1 MIKKVLRKK
10 DTLTRVAIWGLLS
23 VLFTAAFLVP
33 APLPGVRV
41 GASTFGAA
49 HGVEKA
55 GGGSSLKDRYVMG
68 LFSESVA
75 DNLKAKYPPSEQQWV
90 RNIRLFVQWVAI
102 EPQKG
107 KFSWSKLDREI
118 DAALSLGIDSIM
130 LTLSGP
136 CPKWAENP
144 KNPSPTAYGPP
155 KNIKDWGDFCRAVA
169 ERYTKYVDYFQ
180 IWQEPGWDI
189 DSPPAV
195 NDNIVYYASCCDQ
208 TYLGL
213 LREGYNAIKA
223 VNPNAY
229 VASGSLIAELNGSPM
244 DFQNYELL
252 LDGKNQ
258 DSSVK
263 ITSDKNVVAERPMYF
278 NYHGVWP
285 GGHVEVGAEKPGKL
299 WYLAEG
305 ATHPGFEEWICIQN
319 PRDKKA
325 NVTITYMFPG
335 GVTKQQSVTISPES
349 RYTVGV
355 NDVVGPNKDVAA
367 KVESDQDVVVER
379 PMYFNYHGAW
389 RGGSVEMGTKEL
401 SNEWY
406 LAEGAT
412 HPGFE
417 EWISFMNPGNEKT
430 QVEVTY
436 MMGDGSTQKQSF
448 SMAPT
453 SRETILVNQVVG
465 ANKDVSAK
473 VSSSKPILVERPMYF
488 LYHGAWDGGH
498 SETAAPQPSTSWFL
512 AEGTTRCNQQD
523 GSFEEWISIM
533 NPGEVKANIDVTYM
547 FPGGETSESKVEVLP
562 RSRGTIFV
570 NGMVQNRDVSVKL
583 SSDQPIVV
591 ERPMYYLYHNAW
603 SGGSVELGSQG
614 ASKEIYFAEGSTR
627 IGFEEWITLQNPN
640 DAQASATLEFMMS
653 DGSVQKETV
662 SLPANSRTTVDVG
675 RALSLGKICDGVAVH
690 PYHYPNSWGWYV
702 AYLRGVCRN
711 HGFSDLEVLVSEIGW
726 PHATDRPSGGFSPE
740 EQRRAIGEVGVGG
753 IIREGCKKIWIY
765 LDVDQPPGTSWDGIY
780 NGLFDYYGNP
790 MPAWGEYKKWQTQF
804 PDYPNKP
811 SGLWE

>member
-1 MIKKVLRKK
+1 MTKKTWRKNGMFS
-10 DTLTRVAIWGLLS
+10 RMAILGLL
-23 VLFTAAFLVP
+23 LAFLTVAFLFP
-33 APLPGVRV
+33 HPLPGVK
-41 GASTFGAA
+41 A
-49 HGVEKA
+49 KA
-55 GGGSSLKDRYVMG
+55 GTSGAIPGRGTTGSGSSLKDRYVMG

-75 DNLKAKYPPSEQQWV
+75 DNLKAKYPSSEWQWV
-90 RNIRLFVQWVAI
+90 RNVRLFVQWAAI
-102 EPQKG
+102 EPRKG
-107 KFSWSKLDREI
+107 TFSWSKLDREI

-136 CPKWAENP
+136 CPKWAENSANP
-144 KNPSPTAYGPP
+144 KPSSYGPP
-155 KNIKDWGDFCRAVA
+155 KNIRDWGNFCRAVA
-169 ERYTKYVDYFQ
+169 ERYAKHVDYFQ
-180 IWQEPGWDI
+180 IWQEPGWDA

-195 NDNIVYYASCCDQ
+195 NEGIVYYASNCDQ

-223 VNPNAY
+223 VNPDAY
-229 VASGSLIAELNGSPM
+229 VACGSLIADLSGSPK

-263 ITSDKNVVAERPMYF
+263 ITSDKSVVAERPMYF
-278 NYHGVWP
+278 NYHGAWP
-285 GGHVEVGAEKPGKL
+285 GGHVETGTKKPGKL
-299 WYLAEG
+299 WYFAEG

-319 PRDKKA
+319 PGDKKA

-335 GVTKQQSVTISPES
+335 GVTQPQNLTVSPKSRCTVDVNMTI
-349 RYTVGV
+349 
-355 NDVVGPNKDVAA
+355 GPFKDVAA

-389 RGGSVEMGTKEL
+389 QGGSVEMGSKEL

-412 HPGFE
+412 HTGFE
-417 EWISFMNPGNEKT
+417 EWISFMNPGNEEA

-436 MMGDGSTQKQSF
+436 MMGDGSTAKQSF
-448 SMAPT
+448 PMAPT
-453 SRETILVNQVVG
+453 SRETILVNHAVG

-473 VSSSKPILVERPMYF
+473 VSSNKPILVERPMYF

-498 SETAAPQPSTSWFL
+498 SETAAAQPSTSWFL

-523 GSFEEWISIM
+523 GSFEEWISMM
-533 NPGEVKANIDVTYM
+533 NPGEEKANINVTYM

-562 RSRGTIFV
+562 HSRGTIFV
-570 NGMVQNRDVSVKL
+570 NGIVQNRDVSVKL

-603 SGGSVELGSQG
+603 SGGSVELGSQE
-614 ASKEIYFAEGSTR
+614 ASKEVYFAEGSTR

-640 DAQASATLEFMMS
+640 DTQASATLEFMMS

-662 SLPANSRTTVDVG
+662 SLPPSSRTTVDVG
-675 RALSLGKICDGVAVH
+675 RALSLGKICDGVAIH
-690 PYHYPNSWGWYV
+690 PYYYPDYWWWYV
-702 AYLRGVCRN
+702 AYLRGVCHN
-711 HGFSDLEVLVSEIGW
+711 HGFSDLEVIVSEIGW
-726 PHATDRPSGGFSPE
+726 PHATDRPSGGFSVE

-753 IIREGCKKIWIY
+753 MVREGCKKIWIY
-765 LDVDQPPGTSWDGIY
+765 LDVDQAPGTSWDGIY

-790 MPAWGEYKKWQTQF
+790 MPAWSEYKKWQTQF

-811 SGLWE
+811 PWK